1 MLQVNLFMIY
11 IIHKI
16 SISITD
22 SIFNH
27 FFKGYNIPFSLKKKK
42 LILFT
47 ACDENFK
54 AWKDNYKKEDNI
66 FKNVKNLFRLKKEIV
81 TPQLKIK

>member
-54 AWKDNYKKEDNI
+54 A
-66 FKNVKNLFRLKKEIV
+66 
-81 TPQLKIK
+81 